1 MMKSKTIAGVAI
13 FVSIALAILGL
24 VVGARAA
31 RATAL
36 INRAYAQIER
46 PETISKDQLREI
58 YDSLRWCAPLDS
70 KTSARAHEII
80 EVVKYVRYLRDHGF
94 RKGEITYYGG
104 VIQIDNVSLESYYG
118 PYYYASTSKPF
129 S

>member
-1 MMKSKTIAGVAI
+1 MMKSKTIA
-13 FVSIALAILGL
+13 SIAICISMVLSIIAL
-24 VVGARAA
+24 VIGARTA

-70 KTSARAHEII
+70 KTSARAHEIM
-80 EVVKYVRYLRDHGF
+80 EVMKYVRYLRDHGF
-94 RKGEITYYGG
+94 RKGEITYYDG
-104 VIQIDNVSLESYYG
+104 VFRIDNVSLESYYG
-118 PYYYASTSKPF
+118 PYYASVPF

>member
-1 MMKSKTIAGVAI
+1 MKSKTITGVAI
-13 FVSIALAILGL
+13 FVSITLAILAL

-31 RATAL
+31 RATVL
-36 INRAYAQIER
+36 INQAYAQIER
-46 PETISKDQLREI
+46 PETITKDQLREI
-58 YDSLRWCAPLDS
+58 CDSFRWCAPLDS
-70 KTSARAHEII
+70 KTSERAHEIV

-104 VIQIDNVSLESYYG
+104 VFRIDNISLESYYG
-118 PYYYASTSKPF
+118 PYYYASAPF